1 MKKLLITLVLKR
13 LSKTMNVT
21 VTAGNMPQLY
31 SMSNKQLL
39 EYLMS

>member
-1 MKKLLITLVLKR
+1 MKNILIKLVLKK

-31 SMSNKQLL
+31 AMSNKQLI
-39 EYLMS
+39 EYLMP

>member
-1 MKKLLITLVLKR
+1 MKKLLIKLVLKK

-31 SMSNKQLL
+31 AMSNKQLL
-39 EYLMS
+39 EYLKP